1 MATIFNTDDAVFF
14 VGGRGAKQGD
24 SDAGGGATKEA
35 WGNSEKLNKNLASV
49 MGANGDPL
57 SDSSAWN
64 GSKTSCTVTSSG
76 GGKVLINKTGAFE
89 FVKEGLIANVKFAGV
104 YSDGRYRVNSSYLTN
119 DTIEIELVYSAG
131 TTCDVKVGGAFNRLQ
146 NALDNTDAGAST
158 PHNVHILTNKTE
170 TFIGYSDQV
179 DIDTGGGD
187 GSAGTW
193 KRIIG
198 VDDYGAEMIA
208 LQLISTDPNGLN
220 READEAVEMIK
231 KVADAIDV
239 PLIVWGTANHDKD
252 TDVLRKAAEVCQGS
266 ALIIG
271 PVEEGD
277 HKRIGAAALG
287 YQHTVIASTPI
298 DINLAKQLNILLGN
312 LGVPDNLLV
321 IDPTVSGI
329 GYGIEYCY
337 SVMERIRMA
346 ALTQQDEKLQ
356 FPLICN
362 ISKEAWKTKEVK
374 ISENDDPTLG
384 NPKKRGIL
392 LEAMSATVL
401 LLAGADVLIMRHPEA
416 IKLVRETIAE
426 LTAS

>member
-1 MATIFNTDDAVFF
+1 MVFEIPKTSYSGKIKEITLGSGDKAVI
-14 VGGRGAKQGD
+14 VGGETSYPFYLFEGEMPRMPRIAMEVWD
-24 SDAGGGATKEA
+24 MPPEDWPEA
-35 WGNSEKLNKNLASV
+35 ALE
-49 MGANGDPL
+49 P
-57 SDSSAWN
+57 
-64 GSKTSCTVTSSG
+64 
-76 GGKVLINKTGAFE
+76 
-89 FVKEGLIANVKFAGV
+89 FAGV
-104 YSDGRYRVNSSYLTN
+104 
-119 DTIEIELVYSAG
+119 
-131 TTCDVKVGGAFNRLQ
+131 
-146 NALDNTDAGAST
+146 TDDPVAWAKKCI
-158 PHNVHILTNKTE
+158 NE
-170 TFIGYSDQV
+170 
-179 DIDTGGGD
+179 
-187 GSAGTW
+187 
-193 KRIIG
+193 
-198 VDDYGAEMIA
+198 YGAEMIA

-252 TDVLRKAAEVCQGS
+252 TDVLRKTAEVCQGR

-374 ISENDDPTLG
+374 ISEKDDPTLG
-384 NPKKRGIL
+384 DPKKRGIL
-392 LEAMSATVL
+392 LEAMSATAL